1 MSDMPREDSDAD
13 APLRWWSVA
22 LVVDEADSRPLSRQ
36 EIFDA
41 MHPQGVRRISI
52 GPSELDEPEEVASL
66 KLELQASS
74 ATAAQQR
81 AENLLVQARRAA
93 DLPDEVPSVAW
104 VNPLTDDPAS
114 SVRFLDK
121 AEELL
126 EDEDEQDM
134 AVVAAQI
141 HLEVQI
147 RTILSSAAEHSGPDW
162 ADVLLKTRG
171 LGNLNNKLTQALIKA
186 LLGIDVKQ
194 MPEWEAY
201 KRHNV
206 LRNAIVHEGQDAEEE
221 ESRSSVATVRA
232 ICIRLANAA
241 HSGDS

>member
-1 MSDMPREDSDAD
+1 M
-13 APLRWWSVA
+13 
-22 LVVDEADSRPLSRQ
+22 
-36 EIFDA
+36 
-41 MHPQGVRRISI
+41 
-52 GPSELDEPEEVASL
+52 
-66 KLELQASS
+66 KC
-74 ATAAQQR
+74 
-81 AENLLVQARRAA
+81 
-93 DLPDEVPSVAW
+93 PSVAW
-104 VNPLTDDPAS
+104 VNLLTDDEAS

-147 RTILSSAAEHSGPDW
+147 RTILSNAVEHSGPDW

-171 LGNLNNKLTQALIKA
+171 LGNLNNKQTQALIKA
-186 LLGIDVKQ
+186 LLGINVKQ

-221 ESRSSVATVRA
+221 EAKSSVATVRA

-241 HSGDS
+241 QSGGN